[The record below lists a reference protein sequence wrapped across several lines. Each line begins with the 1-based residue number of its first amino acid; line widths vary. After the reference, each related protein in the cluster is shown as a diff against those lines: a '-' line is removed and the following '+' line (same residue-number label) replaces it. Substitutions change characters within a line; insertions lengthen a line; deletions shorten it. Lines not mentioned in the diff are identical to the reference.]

1 MNKKQKF
8 LLEIYET
15 ILENPDWYIE
25 AVSQAGLGWMQYK
38 KDLEGQIVYT
48 QMALAMIPK
57 KDAQRLQKNINRDLW
72 PKPIQQ
78 IIDLRAEG
86 KNLSD
91 IKI

>member
-15 ILENPDWYIE
+15 ILVNPDWYIE

-38 KDLEGQIVYT
+38 KDLEGQIAYT
-48 QMALAMIPK
+48 QMALAMISK
-57 KDAQRLQKNINRDLW
+57 KDAQRLQKNINRDMW
-72 PKPIQQ
+72 PEPIQQ